1 MAFRVSESEY
11 RTETPLIGTFQSQSY
26 VVVLL
31 LVCLHFFEINFTG
44 LAVLMP
50 CLMAQSPAGVQVYL
64 LTSFIFTLFQGAALR
79 NDAFRDT
86 VGLPLMGAPLPE
98 GKFVNEFILYNK
110 LERDT
115 FGVLSPTF
123 QSSFRPYAQ
132 MLSPNE
138 MKRMEEEAK
147 EEKSKINSIDG
158 VCVFAPQYLPAYQP
172 SPVSLIVNQIAQ
184 SVKVQLEK
192 NKSNDSRRISSDQVT
207 EIAPSPEK
215 VMEAANRGEKPAA
228 SIQIMTES
236 NSAKDDRQPRALN
249 TKKLASTKRK
259 ITGRKPR
266 RR

>member
-1 MAFRVSESEY
+1 
-11 RTETPLIGTFQSQSY
+11 
-26 VVVLL
+26 
-31 LVCLHFFEINFTG
+31 
-44 LAVLMP
+44 
-50 CLMAQSPAGVQVYL
+50 MAQSPAGVQVYL

-192 NKSNDSRRISSDQVT
+192 NKS
-207 EIAPSPEK
+207 K
-215 VMEAANRGEKPAA
+215 VQLHQ
-228 SIQIMTES
+228 IQ
-236 NSAKDDRQPRALN
+236 
-249 TKKLASTKRK
+249 
-259 ITGRKPR
+259 
-266 RR
+266 